1 MLCWDEG
8 RLISSENTRLM
19 RRICRDYIFRGRSAE
34 DTMKSWTDV
43 RAGEKRWILPNQ
55 HKADVYFNS
64 SVIYE

>member
-43 RAGEKRWILPNQ
+43 RAGEKRWILPN
-55 HKADVYFNS
+55 
-64 SVIYE
+64 